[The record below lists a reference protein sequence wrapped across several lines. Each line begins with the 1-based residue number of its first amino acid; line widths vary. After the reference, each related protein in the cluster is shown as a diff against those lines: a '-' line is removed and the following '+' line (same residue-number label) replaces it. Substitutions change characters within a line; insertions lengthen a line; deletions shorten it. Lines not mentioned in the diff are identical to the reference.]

1 MTVEQRLDP
10 LEKRN
15 KRLTVALMMT
25 VVTMG
30 NTGWLGEKRQ
40 SNFDTVGAKRVYVRN
55 DAGQIVVALGE
66 SNDLQKI
73 DGWCARNFQYKFRKI
88 FET

>member
-1 MTVEQRLDP
+1 MTVEQRL
-10 LEKRN
+10 EQVEQQNQKIQRTN

-40 SNFDTVGAKRVYVRN
+40 SNFDTVGAKRIYVRN

-66 SNDLQKI
+66 SNDL
-73 DGWCARNFQYKFRKI
+73 
-88 FET
+88 

>member
-1 MTVEQRLDP
+1 MTVAQRLEK

-40 SNFDTVGAKRVYVRN
+40 SNFDTVGAKRIYVRN

-66 SNDLQKI
+66 SNDL
-73 DGWCARNFQYKFRKI
+73 
-88 FET
+88 

>member
-1 MTVEQRLDP
+1 MYTVGGLKGGDSTMTMEQRLQK

-30 NTGWLGEKRQ
+30 DTGWLGEKRQ
-40 SNFDTVGAKRVYVRN
+40 SDFDTVGAKRIYVGN
-55 DAGQIVVALGE
+55 DAGQINVALGE
-66 SNDLQKI
+66 SNDL
-73 DGWCARNFQYKFRKI
+73 
-88 FET
+88 